1 MMMNWFSAPDG
12 IVQRVLART
21 GVEHPHTDLDPKRT
35 ALVVVDLQNA
45 FMDDEVGHAVCP
57 MAREIVPNVNRLA
70 SVVRGVGGGVFWIKN
85 TFDDRS
91 ALEWS
96 NAQELFT
103 PAARKRRIE
112 AMSEG
117 SKGQELWPELDVRP
131 EDEIVRK
138 YRFSAFLPG
147 TCELPY
153 RLRSRGFDTVLI
165 TGTVTNVC
173 CESSA
178 RDAMM
183 TNFKTIMVSDANA
196 AMTMEEHNAS
206 LAAFYAIFGDVM
218 DTAFVIQRL
227 TRNERT
233 GATR

>member
-1 MMMNWFSAPDG
+1 MNWFEVPAG
-12 IVQRVLART
+12 VTQQVIART
-21 GVEHPHTDLDPKRT
+21 GSPHPHANLDPRRT

-45 FMDDEVGHAVCP
+45 FMDDEVGHAVCS
-57 MAREIVPNVNRLA
+57 MARDIVPNVNCLA

-85 TFDDRS
+85 TFDERS
-91 ALEWS
+91 AYEWS
-96 NAQELFT
+96 HAQEMLT
-103 PAARKRRIE
+103 PAARARRIA

-117 SKGQELWPELDVRP
+117 SKGQELWPELDVQP

-138 YRFSAFLPG
+138 YRFSAFMPG

-153 RLRSRGFDTVLI
+153 RLRARGFDTVLI

-173 CESSA
+173 CKSSA

-196 AMTMEEHNAS
+196 AMNMEEHHAS
-206 LAAFYAIFGDVM
+206 LVAFYAIFGDVM
-218 DTAFVIQRL
+218 DTDFVVQRL
-227 TRNERT
+227 TRND
-233 GATR
+233 